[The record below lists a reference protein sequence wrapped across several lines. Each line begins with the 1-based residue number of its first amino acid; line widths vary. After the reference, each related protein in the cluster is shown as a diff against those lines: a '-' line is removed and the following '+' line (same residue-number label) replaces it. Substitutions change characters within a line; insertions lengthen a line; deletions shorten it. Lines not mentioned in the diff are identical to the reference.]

1 FGPTLALLSLMSI
14 AIFALTV
21 PVLAQV
27 NPSWIPT
34 GSLNIPRYGH
44 TGTLLPNGK
53 VLVAGGRNGNS
64 PSNFL
69 SSAELYDPVTG
80 IWSVTGSLNVP
91 RYLHTATLL
100 SDGKVL
106 VAGGIGGPRA
116 ILNNAELY
124 DPATG
129 TWSVTAALNTGRTNH
144 TATLLP
150 DGKVLI

>member
-1 FGPTLALLSLMSI
+1 M
-14 AIFALTV
+14 
-21 PVLAQV
+21 
-27 NPSWIPT
+27 
-34 GSLNIPRYGH
+34 
-44 TGTLLPNGK
+44 
-53 VLVAGGRNGNS
+53 LVAGGRNGNS
-64 PSNFL
+64 PSNVL

-80 IWSVTGSLNVP
+80 TWSGTGSLNTP

-100 SDGKVL
+100 ANGKVL
-106 VAGGIGGPRA
+106 VAGGVNGGPRA

-150 DGKVLI
+150 NGKVLIVGGNHWIFSRRFLSMSGFC